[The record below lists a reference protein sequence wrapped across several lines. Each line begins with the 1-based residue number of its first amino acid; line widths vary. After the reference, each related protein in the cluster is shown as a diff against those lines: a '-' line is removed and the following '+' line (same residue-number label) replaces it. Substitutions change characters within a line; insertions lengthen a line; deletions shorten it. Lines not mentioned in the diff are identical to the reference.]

1 MMNSHERLAVV
12 RERLT
17 EALAP
22 EKLEI
27 VDQTAAHAGHAS
39 SGGAGHYV
47 MEIVSAAFE
56 GKGLVARHRMVYAA
70 LGELMQHEIHA
81 VSITLA
87 KTPAE
92 F

>member
-1 MMNSHERLAVV
+1 MMTPEERMVAV

-27 VDQTAAHAGHAS
+27 VDQSAAHAGHAS

-47 MEIVSAAFE
+47 VEIVSAAFE
-56 GKGLVARHRMVYAA
+56 GKNLVARHRLVYAA

-81 VSITLA
+81 VSMTVKSPGEA
-87 KTPAE
+87 
-92 F
+92 

>member
-1 MMNSHERLAVV
+1 MMTPEERMVVV

-22 EKLEI
+22 SKLEI
-27 VDQTAAHAGHAS
+27 VDQSEAHAGHAS

-47 MEIVSAAFE
+47 VDIVSAAFE
-56 GKGLVARHRMVYAA
+56 GKNLVARHRLVYAA

-81 VSITLA
+81 VSMTV
-87 KTPAE
+87 KSPGE
-92 F
+92 V